1 MGSLLVA
8 VPDAAGDLRYAGRVG
23 TGFDE
28 RALADLARRLEP
40 LRRDQP
46 TVEAPRD
53 VAREAVWTEAEL
65 VGEVTAAGWT
75 DSGHLRHP
83 VWRGLRADKTVADV
97 EPVVAP

>member
-1 MGSLLVA
+1 
-8 VPDAAGDLRYAGRVG
+8 
-23 TGFDE
+23 
-28 RALADLARRLEP
+28 
-40 LRRDQP
+40 
-46 TVEAPRD
+46 
-53 VAREAVWTEAEL
+53 VWTEAEL